1 MNRPHSVICCWKCE
15 PRLRDIWRL
24 VASFGIDADGYQSTA
39 GKIKKN
45 LTPIIDTRRPWLD
58 WTHKRIKRTDDLTA
72 IPGRAVTAWTISLGV
87 ELVAFNPP
95 EPAEWLRID
104 WLDVVNRLDLW
115 CPLLLDGHAMRSLTV
130 QEIERLM
137 ENGWDFSTNP

>member
-15 PRLRDIWRL
+15 PHLRDIWRL

-72 IPGRAVTAWTISLGV
+72 IRERLIDPEDLARA
-87 ELVAFNPP
+87 
-95 EPAEWLRID
+95 
-104 WLDVVNRLDLW
+104 
-115 CPLLLDGHAMRSLTV
+115 LLLVDGAAPDPAAGRRYYEKHSWARIAEKFL
-130 QEIERLM
+130 EIAKRR
-137 ENGWDFSTNP
+137 GIA